1 MTKHEI
7 YNGLLAITKARQE
20 TCKSEAA
27 SMGKD
32 HPTERGALQL
42 SAGIYNV
49 AIAAGLIS
57 GTDQAADLMS
67 KRFRTLIKHFPDLA
81 AYYNDLP
88 ENEKGIMEVSL
99 YPELFMRVNFHKT
112 YHTDLVEA
120 EKMAILKRYL
130 RRELKSRSWMRFWKC
145 GVLSEWR
152 TICSPMFLKRRYNYG
167 KLAVL

>member
-32 HPTERGALQL
+32 NPTERGALQL

-57 GTDQAADLMS
+57 GTDQATDLMS
-67 KRFRTLIKHFPDLA
+67 KRFMSLIKQFPNLTV
-81 AYYNDLP
+81 YYYGLP
-88 ENEKGIMEVSL
+88 EEEKEIMEVSL
-99 YPELFMRVNFHKT
+99 YPEMFMRVNFYNT
-112 YHTDLVEA
+112 YQTDLAKA
-120 EKMAILKRYL
+120 EKTGDPQTIFKARIKKEVMDEILD
-130 RRELKSRSWMRFWKC
+130 M
-145 GVLSEWR
+145 WR
-152 TICSPMFLKRRYNYG
+152 NFRVEHDLFPYAFEKEI
-167 KLAVL
+167 

>member
-57 GTDQAADLMS
+57 GTDQATDLMS
-67 KRFRTLIKHFPDLA
+67 KRFMSLIKQFPDLA

-88 ENEKGIMEVSL
+88 EDEKEIMEVSL
-99 YPELFMRVNFHKT
+99 YPEMFMRVNFYNT
-112 YHTDLVEA
+112 YQTDLAKA
-120 EKMAILKRYL
+120 EKTGDPQTIFKARIKKEVMDEILDI
-130 RRELKSRSWMRFWKC
+130 
-145 GVLSEWR
+145 WR
-152 TICSPMFLKRRYNYG
+152 NFRVEHDLFPYAFEKEI
-167 KLAVL
+167 